1 MAYSNPWYN
10 NYQLNIFVFVKDEPL
25 IALSNQICTLRKE
38 KSLFQEQLALKADAD
53 RSYMGG
59 IERGERNVIF

>member
-1 MAYSNPWYN
+1 MAYSNPWYD
-10 NYQLNIFVFVKDEPL
+10 NYQPNIFVFVKDEFL

-38 KSLFQEQLALKADAD
+38 KSLFQEQLALKSDAD
-53 RSYMGG
+53 RFYMGG